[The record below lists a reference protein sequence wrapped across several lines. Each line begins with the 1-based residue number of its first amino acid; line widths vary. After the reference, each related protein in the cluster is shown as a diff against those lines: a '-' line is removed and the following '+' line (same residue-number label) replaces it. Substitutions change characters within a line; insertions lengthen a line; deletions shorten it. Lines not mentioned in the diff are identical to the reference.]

1 MRWADNGAIVLTQ
14 SAASIATET
23 KCDKLQHF
31 NASIFT
37 PTHRLSGITK
47 ASTSAYLGA
56 MPAVKE
62 ESRNGGNKF
71 TISAE
76 DRTDL
81 DALNVA
87 TDRLR
92 AALPDDSYVL
102 TIPHDVEPRYHHYN
116 QQTAMAWCTNTPFQW
131 MEGEPTQYQT
141 WFYHETGVDMY
152 VPHSSRPRE
161 EVEKPRAGTGSS
173 TPSGGPKKKIS
184 LDTYK
189 KKQNGPVTPAQ
200 SAVPA
205 VKPVA
210 VEVLP
215 PVKQPA
221 VKGPVERL
229 KAETEQVLAAVP
241 EVEDEVAKVPKLDCD
256 KKELKRKRS
265 DEGALPQKQ
274 GQDASQVPK
283 APVTKKA
290 RTSPPPAPARP
301 CERPKPASAK
311 VAKPKS
317 LTTAATS
324 DPEAHMQD
332 QGLPPR
338 LSPLRLADVPAL
350 PPRLSPTLPAN
361 IAASLEAKKLKS
373 SQNETFAPILAPKN
387 DLLTPSKKPEGVTKH
402 KSPVPRNG
410 FRANS
415 SSPAVRS
422 DVDDKVPVPTTIV
435 PKRPRSPDLSRDDE
449 MAIGKAL
456 KDKKQEK
463 PKLIVKLKYRKH
475 HREDIKRILK
485 MRPRPDQP
493 APTAVQTAS
502 ATKAADE
509 PRPEKAIAKKRD
521 VTAKGVA
528 QKVGPTPKVKSA
540 VNGGAKKPED
550 KPSINDNES
559 KEPEER
565 PAKRRKSLPTEEKYE
580 PPAKRKKL
588 TDSSDSRK
596 DPSTPIQPAVKSPK
610 LQSSTQRSQ
619 QVTPSVRKDHL
630 SSVTLRR
637 EPSSDINA
645 AETPSAKSTSTPLL
659 NGVTSQPHD
668 TVQKS
673 SGQPSDKTPRQAA
686 WEAEEKKLLALGREL
701 KHAASDHLKKLSTD
715 SSQAQRQQKLAAVK
729 CVESLLAY
737 FLAFTAGDEAAA
749 CAEPK
754 QCPSIRNWRT
764 LPGFFAFV
772 KRNTEP
778 YPLLTGLVCHLGVVF
793 NGHLMEHFTLFPPR
807 EADNQGKNPA
817 LETYALLSKTAAEA
831 EAKLDIDGLIE
842 AFPRTWSGRRKG
854 EIKGGALERPGH
866 FGGPYRLPL
875 SAQVSPTVAARA
887 GFAMMREWLEGQ
899 TGFAYE
905 MKLKLSP

>member
-1 MRWADNGAIVLTQ
+1 
-14 SAASIATET
+14 
-23 KCDKLQHF
+23 
-31 NASIFT
+31 
-37 PTHRLSGITK
+37 
-47 ASTSAYLGA
+47 

-62 ESRNGGNKF
+62 ACKDVGTKY

-76 DRTDL
+76 DQADL

-131 MEGEPTQYQT
+131 REGEPTQYQT

-189 KKQNGPVTPAQ
+189 KKQNGAVTPAQ
-200 SAVPA
+200 SAAPA

-215 PVKQPA
+215 QVKQPA

-241 EVEDEVAKVPKLDCD
+241 EVEDEVAKVPKLETEQ
-256 KKELKRKRS
+256 KELKRKRS
-265 DEGALPQKQ
+265 DEEALPQKQ
-274 GQDASQVPK
+274 DRDASEVSK

-290 RTSPPPAPARP
+290 RTSPPPPPARAP
-301 CERPKPASAK
+301 EQPKPAPAK
-311 VAKPKS
+311 AAKPKS
-317 LTTAATS
+317 VTKAATP
-324 DPEAHMQD
+324 DPEVHMQD

-338 LSPLRLADVPAL
+338 LSPLHVADVPAL

-361 IAASLEAKKLKS
+361 IAASLEAKKLTS
-373 SQNETFAPILAPKN
+373 SQHETSAPNLAPKN
-387 DLLTPSKKPEGVTKH
+387 DLLTLSNKSEGVTKH
-402 KSPVPRNG
+402 KSPIPRNG

-422 DVDDKVPVPTTIV
+422 DVDDKMPVSSNAA
-435 PKRPRSPDLSRDDE
+435 PKRPRSPELSRDDE
-449 MAIGKAL
+449 MAVGKAL

-463 PKLIVKLKYRKH
+463 ANLIIKLKYRKH

-485 MRPRPDQP
+485 MRPRPDQL

-502 ATKAADE
+502 DTKAAEE
-509 PRPEKAIAKKRD
+509 PKPDKVTAKKRD

-528 QKVGPTPKVKSA
+528 QKVGPTPKVKPA
-540 VNGGAKKPED
+540 VNGTAKKPEE
-550 KPSINDNES
+550 KLSINDNES

-565 PAKRRKSLPTEEKYE
+565 PAKRRKSLPTEGKHEQA
-580 PPAKRKKL
+580 AKRKKL
-588 TDSSDSRK
+588 TDSSESKK

-610 LQSSTQRSQ
+610 LQSSTQKSQ
-619 QVTPSVRKDHL
+619 QATPSVRKDHL
-630 SSVTLRR
+630 SSATLRR
-637 EPSSDINA
+637 ELSSDINA
-645 AETPSAKSTSTPLL
+645 AETPSVKSTSTPLL
-659 NGVTSQPHD
+659 NGVPSQPND
-668 TVQKS
+668 TAQKPS
-673 SGQPSDKTPRQAA
+673 SQPSDKTPKQAA
-686 WEAEEKKLLALGREL
+686 WEAEERKLLALGREL

-715 SSQAQRQQKLAAVK
+715 SAQAPRQQKLAAVK

-737 FLAFTAGDEAAA
+737 FLAFAAGDEAAA
-749 CAEPK
+749 CADPK
-754 QCPSIRNWRT
+754 QSPSIRNWRT

-772 KRNTEP
+772 KRHTEP

-842 AFPRTWSGRRKG
+842 AFPRSWGGRRKG
-854 EIKGGALERPGH
+854 EIKRDALDRPGH

-875 SAQVSPTVAARA
+875 SAQVCPTVAARA

-899 TGFAYE
+899 TGLGYE